1 MGSGFRVRIRLRV
14 RAEVR
19 VSVRV
24 RGSKLGPPPGN
35 SSLRALE

>member
-14 RAEVR
+14 RAGVR
-19 VSVRV
+19 VRVKV

-35 SSLRALE
+35 SSLLALE